1 MMNFQKLGKIPPR
14 AIISN
19 RSRRGPQFLQVGRAP
34 KAPRWLCLCFH
45 LMLRVG
51 HIFDVI
57 ARGPP
62 DPDQHELEVQVPA
75 PGPPSPTD
83 DLTAEPIAIVVELVA
98 IQPF

>member
-1 MMNFQKLGKIPPR
+1 
-14 AIISN
+14 
-19 RSRRGPQFLQVGRAP
+19 
-34 KAPRWLCLCFH
+34 
-45 LMLRVG
+45 MLRVG